1 MGIFKGL
8 SWVLMAGLLSACH
21 HGGGTDFN
29 LEPLS
34 PLPGVSDW
42 SMSGGGPSHAGYVP
56 VTLDA
61 SKFSARWS
69 VAVPQDNSHICVQVA
84 ALDRCTYVGQVATD
98 SVDGH
103 VVVVTTGEF
112 FQSDGSDNLLL
123 SILSLNESDGSMA
136 WGNPIIGLSDDILN
150 MPTFAFGPPSVADG
164 KVYVSNFQFDFTTQA
179 NAKATLYAFD
189 AKTGHLA
196 FTVYPPCSGICGTF
210 GNTQA
215 VISDSTVYEGTP
227 LSAFDA
233 DTGAL
238 RWTSAVGDS
247 DPAVAPGALYLS
259 ESDGF
264 SAVQPASGSLQYQIK
279 GSSQSGFQTAPMLD
293 GMGGAVVAHL
303 GSPETN
309 GALLTPARGYLDHYS
324 LATRVRDWTV
334 RGDFS
339 VVMRPAVAQGVVYA
353 CDGAVVKAYSVS
365 DGTLLWS
372 WTGDSSLQDD
382 GGGNSNCSLIA
393 TRNLL
398 FVSSYQTTTALDLGS
413 HTAVWSWPEGGQL
426 SLSPSGLLYITVAS
440 PASAH
445 LVAINLH

>member
-1 MGIFKGL
+1 
-8 SWVLMAGLLSACH
+8 MAGLLSACH
-21 HGGGTDFN
+21 HGGGASFN

-69 VAVPQDNSHICVQVA
+69 VTVSEDNSHLCAQV
-84 ALDRCTYVGQVATD
+84 LDECAYTGQTATD
-98 SVDGH
+98 SADGR
-103 VVVVTTGEF
+103 VVVVSSGGF
-112 FQSDGSDNLLL
+112 FQSDGSDVFPLA
-123 SILSLNESDGSMA
+123 ILSLNESDGSMA
-136 WGNPIIGLSDDILN
+136 WGDPSGVSDDMSN

-164 KVYVSNFQFDFTTQA
+164 KVYVSEIVFDFTFQA
-179 NAKATLYAFD
+179 NAKVTLYAFD
-189 AKTGHLA
+189 ARTGKQV
-196 FTVYPPCSGICGTF
+196 FTAQPPCSGICGTF

-215 VISDSTVYEGTP
+215 VISDSTLYEGTP

-264 SAVQPASGSLQYQIK
+264 SAVDPASGSLQYQIK
-279 GSSQSGFQTAPMLD
+279 ASNQSGFQTAPMLD

-303 GSPETN
+303 GTAASN
-309 GALLTPARGYLDHYS
+309 GGFVTHAHGFLDHYS
-324 LATRVRDWTV
+324 LATRVQDWTV
-334 RGDFS
+334 HGDFS

-382 GGGNSNCSLIA
+382 GAGTSNCSLLA

-398 FVSSYQTTTALDLGS
+398 FVSSYQTTTALDLAG
-413 HTAVWSWPEGGQL
+413 HTAVWSWPEGGDL

-440 PASAH
+440 PAPAH